1 MRGCYAANRGSA
13 VRQPLEAYWAEGFDA
28 FLGKP
33 VAAVQIFEAVA
44 ELLRVEYRYEDE
56 VREEQGE
63 LVTSLPEE
71 LLGRMKEAVESGHIT
86 QWERL
91 IGEIERLDPA
101 YRPLAGQFKRLLLRL
116 DIDWVQKRL

>member
-44 ELLRVEYRYEDE
+44 ELLRAEYRYEDE
-56 VREEQGE
+56 VREEQGGVGDE
-63 LVTSLPEE
+63 FARGIVGADEGGDRIWAHNP
-71 LLGRMKEAVESGHIT
+71 
-86 QWERL
+86 
-91 IGEIERLDPA
+91 IGASDR
-101 YRPLAGQFKRLLLRL
+101 RN
-116 DIDWVQKRL
+116 